1 MLTLTLCLLDQE
13 LGDQIIKCLL
23 YLEPAADLLFTIPQ
37 FHNMFY
43 WQQCSHF
50 VNNPCPYCGPHWE
63 SGFGRQLTYNH
74 VQICLRSPDMISRSL
89 ELPFCRAATD
99 HGGESGSSRLIW
111 WGEALSV
118 RASHWG
124 RGETGNADSTRA
136 HSHSLCSCLF
146 LLFRPFIWED
156 ATTLAPERKCD
167 WSSTTSLSSYH
178 RRRPS
183 QYFLKSSSSSGFWVL
198 PRCWPQ
204 RKCGPSSRTAVRLLL
219 HCCSTPAAAE
229 RKLEPGSKWRP
240 GAPTGCCQA
249 GIIPSSDS
257 LHGNFF

>member
-118 RASHWG
+118 RASLWG

-146 LLFRPFIWED
+146 PSLPSFYLRGRNNIGAGEKVWLEHH
-156 ATTLAPERKCD
+156 L
-167 WSSTTSLSSYH
+167 SLSSLITWADLSVLSEKQQ
-178 RRRPS
+178 RR
-183 QYFLKSSSSSGFWVL
+183 VL
-198 PRCWPQ
+198 SAATVLTTEKVWSELTDGCPAAAP
-204 RKCGPSSRTAVRLLL
+204 LLL
-219 HCCSTPAAAE
+219 HTGGRGE
-229 RKLEPGSKWRP
+229 EV
-240 GAPTGCCQA
+240 GAR
-249 GIIPSSDS
+249 
-257 LHGNFF
+257 